1 MLCCTSANSASEA
14 LRCGGFQGGISAI
27 ADHHCLT
34 EIEPEKHDRQAREG

>member
-14 LRCGGFQGGISAI
+14 LRSGGFQGVMSAI

-34 EIEPEKHDRQAREG
+34 EIETGKHDRQARQG